1 MAQNNQAP
9 VEPQVENQPSGIE
22 SFVKKYQTILGWA
35 VIAILVI
42 IFGSLALQ
50 KWVVNPAREEA
61 RAQAFVA
68 EQQFREGNYEVALNG
83 DGNNLG
89 FDQVISQYGKKA
101 GKAIYLYAGICQ
113 LNLGNNEAAIDALKK
128 YNGKDAILKAK
139 ALCCIG
145 DAYANLGNNAEAL
158 NYFKKAAAVEDN
170 AYAATYLFKAG
181 VICEEMGKDAE
192 ALKLYK
198 EIEVK
203 YPQSMEAYEIAK
215 YISRIENK

>member
-9 VEPQVENQPSGIE
+9 VEPQVENTPSGIE

-35 VIAILVI
+35 VVAILVI

-50 KWVVNPAREEA
+50 KWVINPAREEA

-68 EQQFREGNYEVALNG
+68 EQQFRDGNYEAALNG

-101 GKAIYLYAGICQ
+101 GKAVYLYAGICQ
-113 LNLGNNEAAIDALKK
+113 LNLGNNEAAIELLKK
-128 YNGKDAILKAK
+128 YNGKDPILKAK
-139 ALCCIG
+139 AICCTG

-158 NYFKKAAAVEDN
+158 SCFKKAAAVEDN
-170 AYAATYLFKAG
+170 TYAATYLFKAG
-181 VICEEMGKDAE
+181 IICEEMGKDAE

-203 YPQSMEAYEIAK
+203 YPDSMEAYEIAK